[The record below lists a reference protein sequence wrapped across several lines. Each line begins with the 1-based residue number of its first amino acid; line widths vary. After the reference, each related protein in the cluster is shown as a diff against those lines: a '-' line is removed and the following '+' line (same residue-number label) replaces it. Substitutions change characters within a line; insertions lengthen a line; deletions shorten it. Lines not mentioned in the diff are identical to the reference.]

1 MSADPA
7 GPPIRVVL
15 ADDHAVVRHGIR
27 QFLEL
32 VPGISV
38 VAEAVDGEEA
48 LRLVRQH
55 QPDVVVLDIQMPG
68 KSGIDVARALRAER
82 LPLGILVLTA
92 FDDEPYVR
100 AMLQAGANGYVLKTA
115 DAADIVDAVRA
126 VHEGKSVLDPSI
138 AQRMMQQLARE
149 ARPLPVESLSERELD
164 VQRLAARGYTNKAIG
179 VQLSI
184 SDRTVQG
191 HLANIY
197 DKLHAASR
205 TEAVMRAVS
214 LGWIAPSLDDP
225 TT

>member
-7 GPPIRVVL
+7 DPPIRVVL

-164 VQRLAARGYTNKAIG
+164 VLRLAARGYTNKAIG

-197 DKLHAASR
+197 AKLHAASR

>member
-68 KSGIDVARALRAER
+68 KSGIDVARTLRAER

-164 VQRLAARGYTNKAIG
+164 VLRLAARGYTNKAIG

-197 DKLHAASR
+197 AKLHAASR